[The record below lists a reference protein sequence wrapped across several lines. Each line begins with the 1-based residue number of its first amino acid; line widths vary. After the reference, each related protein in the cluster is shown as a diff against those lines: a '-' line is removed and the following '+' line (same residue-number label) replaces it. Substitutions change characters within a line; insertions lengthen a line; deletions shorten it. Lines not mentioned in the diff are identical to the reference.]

1 MEFKVGNE
9 ITFNGS
15 MDKSKELIYSGIRS
29 KDEINPYFPNDR
41 HIPRIMIT
49 YPLSHYRV
57 REINHP
63 YYLCEKIWES
73 GDPEIPTG
81 GMVVYIHEDEAIAYN
96 LVWDGVVV
104 NKRKE

>member
-1 MEFKVGNE
+1 MEFKVGDE
-9 ITFNGS
+9 ITFDGS
-15 MDKSKELIYSGIRS
+15 MDESKELIYSGIRT
-29 KDEINPYFPNDR
+29 KEEINPYFPNDR
-41 HIPRIMIT
+41 HIPRTMIT

-57 REINHP
+57 REIYYP
-63 YYLCEKIWES
+63 YYLCEKIWER

-81 GMVVYIHEDEAIAYN
+81 AMVVYIHEDEAIAYN